1 MIITR
6 PETVGTRTEGGKAAA
21 FGAAEWLGLAA
32 APTFAMMAL
41 LTGGLDAGA
50 PDMICS
56 AAQQGFPL
64 NGMVPMYWLMSAFHL
79 APWLRLISG
88 RSSVRGS

>member
-21 FGAAEWLGLAA
+21 FGVADWLSLAA

-41 LTGGLDAGA
+41 LTGVLDAGA
-50 PDMICS
+50 PDMFCS
-56 AAQQGFPL
+56 AAQHAFPL
-64 NGMVPMYWLMSAFHL
+64 NGMVPMYLLMSAFHL

-88 RSSVRGS
+88 RSGARGS